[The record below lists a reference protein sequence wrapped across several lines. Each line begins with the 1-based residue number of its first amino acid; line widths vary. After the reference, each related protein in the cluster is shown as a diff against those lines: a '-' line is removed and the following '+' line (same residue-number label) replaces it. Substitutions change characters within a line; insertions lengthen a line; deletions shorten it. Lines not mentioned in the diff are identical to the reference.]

1 MLPIRKMFRVYM
13 LLKDHLPE
21 IGKEDTVDML
31 DFVGT
36 IIDSMN
42 RVGKSADFTTVVIE
56 MSGKELSEIQNMPVE
71 KVIGLF
77 VSNLIENKVFEFR
90 MFVNQIDL
98 V

>member
-1 MLPIRKMFRVYM
+1 M